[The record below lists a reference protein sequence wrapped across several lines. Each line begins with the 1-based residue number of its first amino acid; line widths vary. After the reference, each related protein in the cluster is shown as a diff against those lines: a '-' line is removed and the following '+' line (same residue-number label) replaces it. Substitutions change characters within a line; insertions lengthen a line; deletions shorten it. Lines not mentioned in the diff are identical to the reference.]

1 MKPAGADRVW
11 ELNEDMAPGTYARE
25 GQNGSPQGLIHPD
38 PAGHGRFARGVA
50 SQPAVKVSVAG
61 GITDRV

>member
-25 GQNGSPQGLIHPD
+25 AQNGSPRGPHFILTRRGM
-38 PAGHGRFARGVA
+38 AASRGVA
-50 SQPAVKVSVAG
+50 SQPAVKVSVARG
-61 GITDRV
+61 GTRD